1 MSEQNYIKYFLIGDL
16 DTNKPIT
23 EYSTNTFSSGE
34 KKTANQIFKK
44 ISKTEDRKFD
54 ERNIISA
61 KENKY
66 YFISYQPNIVFISFV
81 DGTYPERCVF
91 QMFEEIRS
99 EDILSMINDSTKEL
113 NPNGRQK
120 LKEIIEKYQE
130 KEQIDKIAA
139 IQEDVNEVK
148 VEVKKNIDKMVEGVE
163 DIEKLQEKSNELKDA
178 SKDYKNNAEE
188 VRKITCWQNC
198 KLWIILIIIILII
211 AGVVLYFIFK

>member
-1 MSEQNYIKYFLIGDL
+1 
-16 DTNKPIT
+16 
-23 EYSTNTFSSGE
+23 
-34 KKTANQIFKK
+34 
-44 ISKTEDRKFD
+44 
-54 ERNIISA
+54 
-61 KENKY
+61 
-66 YFISYQPNIVFISFV
+66 
-81 DGTYPERCVF
+81 
-91 QMFEEIRS
+91 MFEEIRS

-163 DIEKLQEKSNELKDA
+163 DVEKLQEKSNELKDA

-198 KLWIILIIIILII
+198 KLWIILIVIILII